1 MEKLSELFFF
11 SPLTPEHLWRHQQW
25 HSKEWA
31 CQHRRHEMWLPSLD
45 WEDPLEQEK
54 ATHSSIL
61 AWKIPWTEEPGRL
74 QSMRSRRVRHDLET
88 EHIYIYCCCSIAKSC
103 LILCDPMNCST
114 PGFFVLYYLP
124 EFAQTHVPWVRDAI
138 QPSHPLVPFS
148 SRPQSFP
155 ASGSFPMSWL
165 FISGGRRI
173 GASASAS
180 VLPITIQGL
189 FPLRLTH
196 LISSL
201 SKGLSRVF
209 SSTTV
214 QKCQFFGAQPSLC
227 SNSHICTWLL
237 EKP

>member
-1 MEKLSELFFF
+1 MRLPTQGTRDVASIPGLGR
-11 SPLTPEHLWRHQQW
+11 SPGAGKRNPLKYSCLENPMDRGAWQATV
-25 HSKEWA
+25 
-31 CQHRRHEMWLPSLD
+31 HEVTKSQTRLGD
-45 WEDPLEQEK
+45 W
-54 ATHSSIL
+54 T
-61 AWKIPWTEEPGRL
+61 
-74 QSMRSRRVRHDLET
+74 
-88 EHIYIYCCCSIAKSC
+88 YIYCCYCCSVAKLC

-124 EFAQTHVPWVRDAI
+124 EFAQTHVWDAI

-155 ASGSFPMSWL
+155 ASGSFPVSWL

-173 GASASAS
+173 GGSASAS